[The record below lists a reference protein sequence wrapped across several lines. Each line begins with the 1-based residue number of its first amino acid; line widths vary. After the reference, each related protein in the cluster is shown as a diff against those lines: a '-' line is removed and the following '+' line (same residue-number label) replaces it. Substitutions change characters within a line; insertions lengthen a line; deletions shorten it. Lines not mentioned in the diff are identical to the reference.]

1 MYMAHVKK
9 EKFRSRAE
17 RGKGVAQQ
25 IQKRQENIQFCLMGC
40 ATQRCAWL
48 RFPALFW
55 SLAHI
60 FKLAASPQQSAAHL
74 LFAPSKMNFFAVDWC
89 VLFILFF
96 FVFERFSCG
105 LFCSSMHVYVLLQI
119 TLFVASMRIKIFIKL
134 KRVEGRRINQS
145 CVVSGCVSSKSSGT
159 HHSSVLVLA
168 PLRH

>member
-1 MYMAHVKK
+1 MPDGLCYSALC
-9 EKFRSRAE
+9 
-17 RGKGVAQQ
+17 VAAVPSLILKLSTYFQASSKPTAVSSTSIICS
-25 IQKRQENIQFCLMGC
+25 IQDEFLCRRLMC
-40 ATQRCAWL
+40 FVYT
-48 RFPALFW
+48 
-55 SLAHI
+55 I
-60 FKLAASPQQSAAHL
+60 
-74 LFAPSKMNFFAVDWC
+74 
-89 VLFILFF
+89 F